1 MNKIFAYLTVL
12 IILIHA
18 GAGGALA
25 GEPGKASLAF
35 VTYIQW
41 DYQEY
46 IAAILV
52 NSIRRWGGAYA
63 DCPIYVVL
71 ADPER
76 TGFRLKDKNLIFVPL
91 TISDPVRS
99 FTLAAKAFAAAK
111 VEEMTSGKVGSL
123 VWLDPGTI
131 ILRPP
136 EEYDLKAGSAAAVAP
151 VHFINTGQAET
162 EAIDAYWEPIYKRCG
177 LDLKKL
183 FSVETFV
190 DGKRVRAWLN
200 CGMFSV
206 RPERGL
212 FREWATILDEFIND
226 KEYQRLAITDRIH
239 RTFLHQAVIS
249 TLIVS
254 RLERREIHMLP
265 RGYNYPLFCHG
276 LDFTTVTGDIYKIPP
291 HKRARTLNEL
301 TSVFIES
308 LFDEHADWVKFIP
321 PADEPLKSWLI
332 NEYENSLKV
341 VDRIYREENSCNS
354 YLVLTDDGSVLVD
367 PGGAASPE
375 SALRRLARKSPV
387 QAILLTHSHHDHI
400 EGIAGWTKDEDI
412 PVIAQRKIM
421 EFIDHNNRLR
431 GFDSRRLA
439 IQSGTPLPQGAAEK
453 ATTPMPATFLFDK
466 SHSAAYGGIHFE
478 SFHTGGETP
487 DQSVIWIPELKAV
500 FTGDNY
506 YSSFPNLSTLRGSPA
521 RPALEYIKA
530 LDKALSLEPEVL
542 LPGHG
547 EPLLGW
553 DNIRRKLTKYRD
565 AVRYVHDA
573 VVKGMNEGKDARTL
587 AQEIA
592 LPGEIEIPQAFG
604 RVSWAVR
611 GIFDAYAGWFDENPS
626 SMYKLPPSSI
636 DSELVRLC
644 GGADVLARRALELA
658 QNGDEVRAL
667 HMTDVVLAVDPK
679 HKPALEARLSALKS
693 LLAKSGNSIEAN
705 WLRYGIHAAES
716 KLRGGENGTRSR

>member
-1 MNKIFAYLTVL
+1 MTKDYALFTAL
-12 IILIHA
+12 IILLGV

-35 VTYIQW
+35 VTYLQW

-46 IAAILV
+46 TAAILV

-63 DCPIYVVL
+63 DSPIYVVL

-76 TGFRLKDKNLIFVPL
+76 TGFRLKDKNVVFVPL
-91 TISDPVRS
+91 TISDQVRS
-99 FTLAAKAFAAAK
+99 FPLSTKAFAAAK
-111 VEEMTSGKVGSL
+111 VEDMTSGKIGTL

-131 ILRPP
+131 ILGPP
-136 EEYDLKAGSAAAVAP
+136 KEYDLKTGSAAAVAP

-162 EAIDAYWEPIYKRCG
+162 EAIDAYWGPIYTRCR

-183 FSVETFV
+183 FTVETFV
-190 DGKRVRAWLN
+190 DCKKVRAWLN

-212 FREWATILDEFIND
+212 FREWAKILDEFIND
-226 KEYQRLAITDRIH
+226 REYQRTAITDRGH

-265 RGYNYPLFCHG
+265 RGYNYPLYCHD
-276 LDFTTVTGDIYKIPP
+276 LDFTTLTGDTYKIPP
-291 HKRARTLNEL
+291 HKRVRTLNEL

-308 LFDEHADWVKFIP
+308 LFAEHADWIKFIP

-354 YLVLTDDGSVLVD
+354 YLVTSDGGSVLVD
-367 PGGAASPE
+367 PGGAAAPE
-375 SALRRLARKSPV
+375 SALRRLSRRWPV
-387 QAILLTHSHHDHI
+387 QAILLTHAHHDHI
-400 EGIAGWTKDEDI
+400 EGIADWTKDKDI
-412 PVIAQRKIM
+412 PV
-421 EFIDHNNRLR
+421 
-431 GFDSRRLA
+431 
-439 IQSGTPLPQGAAEK
+439 
-453 ATTPMPATFLFDK
+453 
-466 SHSAAYGGIHFE
+466 
-478 SFHTGGETP
+478 
-487 DQSVIWIPELKAV
+487 
-500 FTGDNY
+500 
-506 YSSFPNLSTLRGSPA
+506 FPNLSTLRGSPA

-547 EPLLGW
+547 DPLLGK
-553 DNIRRKLTKYRD
+553 DNIRRKLTLYRD

-573 VVKGMNEGKDARTL
+573 VVRGMNEGKDARTL
-587 AQEIA
+587 AQEIT
-592 LPGEIEIPQAFG
+592 LPPELQLPQSFG
-604 RVSWAVR
+604 RVSWSVR
-611 GIFDAYAGWFDENPS
+611 GIFEGYAGWFDENPS

-636 DSELVRLC
+636 DAELVRLC
-644 GGADVLARRALELA
+644 DGADVLARRGLEMLQEPSVTHDGPKVMLINHCSASGGDTFPYNFRKRKLGTLIGTRTWGGLVGQSGNAGLVDGTAIAVATIGIVDTEGGWTVEGEGISPDIEVWDLPELVA
-658 QNGDEVRAL
+658 QGRDPSVEK
-667 HMTDVVLAVDPK
+667 AVAFLLEELKKNPPK
-679 HKPALEARLSALKS
+679 KPVKPADPDRSKWHEKKS
-693 LLAKSGNSIEAN
+693 F
-705 WLRYGIHAAES
+705 
-716 KLRGGENGTRSR
+716 

>member
-1 MNKIFAYLTVL
+1 MNKILAYLTIL
-12 IILIHA
+12 IILV
-18 GAGGALA
+18 GVGVGGALA
-25 GEPGKASLAF
+25 GEPGKTSLAY

-63 DCPIYVVL
+63 DCPVYVVL

-76 TGFRLKDKNLIFVPL
+76 TGFRIKDKNVIFVPL

-111 VEEMTSGKVGSL
+111 IEEMTSGKVGSL

-162 EAIDAYWEPIYKRCG
+162 EAIDAYWGPIYKRCG

-183 FSVETFV
+183 FTVETFI
-190 DGKRVRAWLN
+190 DGKKVRAWLN

-212 FREWATILDEFIND
+212 FREWAKVLEEFIND
-226 KEYQRLAITDRIH
+226 RDYQRTAITDRGH

-265 RGYNYPLFCHG
+265 RGYNYPIFCHD
-276 LDFTTVTGDIYKIPP
+276 LDFTTLTGDTYKIPP

-308 LFDEHADWVKFIP
+308 LFAEHPDWVKFIP

-332 NEYENSLKV
+332 DEYENSLKV
-341 VDRIYREENSCNS
+341 ADRIYREENSCNS
-354 YLVLTDDGSVLVD
+354 YLVVTDGGSVLVD
-367 PGGAASPE
+367 PGGAASSE

-387 QAILLTHSHHDHI
+387 QAILLTHGHNDHI
-400 EGIAGWTKDEDI
+400 EGIAGWTKDKDV
-412 PVIAQRKIM
+412 PVIAQREIVK
-421 EFIDHNNRLR
+421 FINHNNRLR
-431 GFDSRRLA
+431 GFDSRRQA
-439 IQSGTPLPQGAAEK
+439 IQSGTPLPQELAEIAA
-453 ATTPMPATFLFDK
+453 TPIPATVLFDEN
-466 SHSAAYGGIHFE
+466 HSFAMGGLHFE
-478 SFHTGGETP
+478 LFHAGGETP

-500 FTGDNY
+500 FIGDNF
-506 YSSFPNLSTLRGSPA
+506 YSSFPNLSTLRGSQA
-521 RPALEYIKA
+521 RPALEYIQA

-547 EPLLGW
+547 DPLRGQE
-553 DNIRRKLTKYRD
+553 NIRRKLTLYRD

-592 LPGEIEIPQAFG
+592 LPPELALPQAFG

-611 GIFDAYAGWFDENPS
+611 GIYSAYAGWFDENPS

-644 GGADVLARRALELA
+644 GGADILARRALELA
-658 QNGDEVRAL
+658 QSGDDVRAL
-667 HMTDVVLAVDPK
+667 HMTDIVLAVDPN
-679 HKPALEARLSALKS
+679 HKPTLEARLSALKS

-705 WLRYGIHAAES
+705 WLRYGIRTAEARLKAS
-716 KLRGGENGTRSR
+716 